1 MTQHILLSSSPESL
15 RAALLPHAST
25 ATVEAEFG
33 DVVIEGTI
41 VTLAHHGPRAGNPC
55 PCLCNPA
62 SAGNIDVFGLSHID
76 LDTIGGVLGLL
87 GKRPGPMSFW
97 ELAAF
102 IDVNGPHKVSEFGAS
117 PKDLACLFA
126 WWAWSESHRC
136 APPRDGSVADVTDYV
151 ADAAEVLA
159 AVMNG
164 DAQLLALGEEWCA
177 RKKELNASS
186 FLECTG
192 DVLTRI
198 HTEFVNGLY
207 VDPDGCLARAVIGY
221 NPERGSVTI
230 SLADP
235 ISGVSCAEIARMLW
249 GTLAGG
255 HEGIAG
261 SPRGEKMRLS
271 ELARARDAMVA
282 VLWGARHD

>member
-1 MTQHILLSSSPESL
+1 MRVLLSASAESL

-33 DVVIEGTI
+33 DVVVEGTI
-41 VTLAHHGPRAGNPC
+41 STLAHHGARAGNPC

-97 ELAAF
+97 RLAAYV
-102 IDVNGPHKVSEFGAS
+102 DVRGPHKLNESGAS
-117 PKDLACLFA
+117 PEDLARLYA
-126 WWAWSESHRC
+126 WWSWSETHRC

-151 ADAAEVLA
+151 ADAAKTLA
-159 AVMNG
+159 AVMSG
-164 DAQLLALGEEWCA
+164 DPQLLARGSEW
-177 RKKELNASS
+177 RSKKEELNKSS
-186 FLECTG
+186 FFECVN
-192 DVLTRI
+192 DVIVRV

-207 VDPDGCLARAVIGY
+207 TDPDGCHVAKAVVGY
-221 NPERGSVTI
+221 NPERGSVTV

-249 GTLAGG
+249 GPLAGG
-255 HEGIAG
+255 HAGIAG
-261 SPRGEKMRLS
+261 SPRGERLG
-271 ELARARDAMVA
+271 LDDIVKARDAMVA
-282 VLWGARHD
+282 VLWGARHDD